1 MTGILFDLDGTL
13 LDTMADLTDA
23 VNYALCVHGYPSRT
37 MDEVCSFV
45 GNGAA
50 RLLALSVPE
59 GEDYVPVLAT
69 YQTYYRTHCQIKT
82 GPYPGVVEALAQLSK
97 HYRVGIVSN
106 KPDAATKTLCADYFP
121 GVFARGEAADCP
133 RKPAPDMLFRAMK
146 TLGVE
151 RAIYVGD
158 SEVDVL
164 TAGNA
169 GIPCISV
176 TWGFRS
182 REALKEA
189 GAKHLCDDA
198 AQLPELAAKIEKEEY
213 HVH

>member
-23 VNYALCVHGYPSRT
+23 VNYALGVHGYPSRT
-37 MDEVCSFV
+37 MDEVRSFV

-59 GEDYVPVLAT
+59 GEDYQPALAT
-69 YQTYYRTHCQIKT
+69 YQAYYRTHCQIKT

-97 HYRVGIVSN
+97 QYPVAIVSN

-121 GVFARGEAADCP
+121 GVLARGEAADCP
-133 RKPAPDMLFRAMK
+133 RKPAPDMLFQAMK
-146 TLGVE
+146 TLGVDK
-151 RAIYVGD
+151 AIYVGD
-158 SEVDVL
+158 SEVDVI

-169 GIPCISV
+169 GMPCISV
-176 TWGFRS
+176 TWGFRD
-182 REALKEA
+182 REELLEA
-189 GAKHLCDDA
+189 GAKYLCDDA

-213 HVH
+213 YVH

>member
-23 VNYALCVHGYPSRT
+23 VNYALGVHGYPSRT
-37 MDEVCSFV
+37 MDEVRSFV

-59 GEDYVPVLAT
+59 GEDYQPALAT
-69 YQTYYRTHCQIKT
+69 YQAYYRTHCQIKT

-97 HYRVGIVSN
+97 QYPVAIVSN

-121 GVFARGEAADCP
+121 GVLARGEAADCP
-133 RKPAPDMLFRAMK
+133 RKPAPDMLFQAMK
-146 TLGVE
+146 TLGVDK
-151 RAIYVGD
+151 AIYVGD
-158 SEVDVL
+158 SEVDVI

-169 GIPCISV
+169 GMPCISV
-176 TWGFRS
+176 TWGFRD
-182 REALKEA
+182 REELLEA
-189 GAKHLCDDA
+189 GAKYLCDDA
-198 AQLPELAAKIEKEEY
+198 AQLPALAAKIEKEEY

>member
-23 VNYALCVHGYPSRT
+23 VNYALGVHGYPSRT
-37 MDEVCSFV
+37 MDEVRSFV
-45 GNGAA
+45 CNGAA

-59 GEDYVPVLAT
+59 GEDYQPALAT
-69 YQTYYRTHCQIKT
+69 YQAYYRTHCQIKT

-97 HYRVGIVSN
+97 QYPVAIVSN

-121 GVFARGEAADCP
+121 GVLARGEAADCP
-133 RKPAPDMLFRAMK
+133 RKPAPDMLFQAMK
-146 TLGVE
+146 TLGVDK
-151 RAIYVGD
+151 AIYVGD
-158 SEVDVL
+158 SEVDVI

-169 GIPCISV
+169 GMPCISV
-176 TWGFRS
+176 TWGFRD
-182 REALKEA
+182 REELLEA
-189 GAKHLCDDA
+189 GAKYLCDDA
-198 AQLPELAAKIEKEEY
+198 AQLPALAAKIEKEEY

>member
-23 VNYALCVHGYPSRT
+23 VNYALGVHGYPSRT
-37 MDEVCSFV
+37 MDEVRSFV

-59 GEDYVPVLAT
+59 GEDYQPALAT
-69 YQTYYRTHCQIKT
+69 YQAYYRTHCQIKT

-97 HYRVGIVSN
+97 HYPVAIVSN

-121 GVFARGEAADCP
+121 GVLARGEAADCP
-133 RKPAPDMLFRAMK
+133 RKPAPDMLFQAMK
-146 TLGVE
+146 TLGVDK
-151 RAIYVGD
+151 AIYVGD
-158 SEVDVL
+158 SEVDVI

-169 GIPCISV
+169 GMPCISV
-176 TWGFRS
+176 TWGFRD
-182 REALKEA
+182 REELLEA
-189 GAKHLCDDA
+189 GAKYLCDDA

>member
-1 MTGILFDLDGTL
+1 M
-13 LDTMADLTDA
+13 
-23 VNYALCVHGYPSRT
+23 
-37 MDEVCSFV
+37 
-45 GNGAA
+45 
-50 RLLALSVPE
+50 
-59 GEDYVPVLAT
+59 
-69 YQTYYRTHCQIKT
+69 
-82 GPYPGVVEALAQLSK
+82 
-97 HYRVGIVSN
+97 GIVSN